1 MDYNSSA
8 IEIIPDASGPESWAA
23 AAAQND
29 QAMWATDDDYRNW
42 NPDSS
47 ADPNPNNFTDRQSQ
61 SHSQSQSRAGS
72 EQPPTKKPRGSSSQ
86 GEGSN
91 STSKSRAIGK
101 MFFKTKLCCK
111 FRAGTCPYVTNC
123 NFAHGM
129 EELRKPPPNWQE
141 IVAAQEEGAE
151 VREENQIPIITSA
164 NVGGDGQRSYK
175 GRHCKKFYTEEGCPY
190 GDMCTFLHDEQSKA
204 RESVAISLSPTVGG
218 TSNFGPGPNG
228 LAQKPSNWKTRIC
241 NKWEMT
247 GYCPFGS
254 KCHFAHGAAELH
266 RYGGGLVEMDSRDAA
281 SATPDS
287 KQAVVSTK
295 APAEAAAASTTVVPH
310 ADVYHIGVPSQRPAV
325 VNQRQ
330 AQGQRPLQKWKGPD
344 KISRI
349 YGDWIDEIE

>member
-42 NPDSS
+42 NPDPST
-47 ADPNPNNFTDRQSQ
+47 DPNPNNFTDRQSQ

-204 RESVAISLSPTVGG
+204 RESVAISLSPTVGAPVTLG
-218 TSNFGPGPNG
+218 LGPMDWLRSLQIGRQGFVTSG
-228 LAQKPSNWKTRIC
+228 R
-241 NKWEMT
+241 
-247 GYCPFGS
+247 
-254 KCHFAHGAAELH
+254 
-266 RYGGGLVEMDSRDAA
+266 
-281 SATPDS
+281 
-287 KQAVVSTK
+287 
-295 APAEAAAASTTVVPH
+295 
-310 ADVYHIGVPSQRPAV
+310 
-325 VNQRQ
+325 
-330 AQGQRPLQKWKGPD
+330 
-344 KISRI
+344 
-349 YGDWIDEIE
+349 